1 MELLEIKKD
10 LLLKLFNAN
19 YIIESNNKI
28 ILEENKIK
36 EFKNDIIFCKKI
48 DRNNKLII
56 IYQKVKR
63 WLKWKI

>member
-10 LLLKLFNAN
+10 LLLKLFEAN

-48 DRNNKLII
+48 DRFNKSII
-56 IYQKVKR
+56 IY
-63 WLKWKI
+63 